1 MEKTKMIFVEASTHN
16 LAKKQ
21 SKALGM
27 TLKGYI
33 RMLVE
38 SKDYTAKDLEGKP
51 FEEQVKIMEGV
62 SKWVYIQN

>member
-1 MEKTKMIFVEASTHN
+1 MKMIYVENETHE

-21 SKALGM
+21 AKKLGM

-33 RMLVE
+33 RNLVE

-62 SKWVYIQN
+62 SK